1 MSAIWV
7 SKESW
12 QTLWSAIRNIQI
24 RMDRTVLKPSASF
37 SGQGTAARIRID
49 LPLASGGGN
58 VYDGPFK
65 VTVDPEARRL
75 KIGKGFI
82 RSGGEFTVS
91 PETELPFEEIP
102 EIESGWLCVGLCPD
116 VQFSVREMPST
127 DHYPIA
133 KISKRIEKES
143 GGESPESVRFFQ
155 LHVPVA
161 VLPETFDGP
170 FKVTVDPE
178 ENRMTV
184 SPGSVLANGDFF
196 ETEETSLELKEG
208 YVCVHI
214 ELGKNGE
221 WSAPEIIA
229 GAEPGA
235 LNVPVARILYEV
247 GEDRNGE
254 TAGSW
259 IITQYRVPRA
269 VFILAGYECPIAD
282 GVVE

>member
-24 RMDRTVLKPSASF
+24 RMDRTVLKPSACF

-58 VYDGPFK
+58 VY
-65 VTVDPEARRL
+65 
-75 KIGKGFI
+75 
-82 RSGGEFTVS
+82 
-91 PETELPFEEIP
+91 
-102 EIESGWLCVGLCPD
+102 
-116 VQFSVREMPST
+116 
-127 DHYPIA
+127 
-133 KISKRIEKES
+133 
-143 GGESPESVRFFQ
+143 
-155 LHVPVA
+155 
-161 VLPETFDGP
+161 DGP